1 MRILLALLLALP
13 ALALAKDDDFTLVG
27 AAVRTRPEFDGS
39 SDRTLDVHPVL
50 RYYGDR
56 WFARTT
62 QGLLEGGARW
72 NVRRLFDVGAQVN
85 YEQGPRDGS
94 PDASL
99 GLHAEID
106 RMMGRVP
113 LNGLVRVRQH
123 LDSDRG
129 AALDLRGNVGVF
141 GRYGI
146 LAAVF
151 AQATFANEKNFQ
163 SYYGV
168 NESGYLMRI
177 VGIQG
182 AYDLTPRWSLTSNLE
197 HHHLSDAAAK
207 SPFITQRGGVYFSAG
222 LSYRF

>member
-1 MRILLALLLALP
+1 MRLLLLALLALP
-13 ALALAKDDDFTLVG
+13 TLAAAKDDYTLIG

-39 SDRTLDVHPVL
+39 SDRTIDVHPVL
-50 RYYGDR
+50 RYYGER

-62 QGLLEGGARW
+62 QGVLEGGARW
-72 NVRRLFDVGAQVN
+72 NVRQSFDVGAQLN

-94 PDASL
+94 PDGSV
-99 GLHAEID
+99 GVHAEFD

-113 LNGLVRVRQH
+113 LNGLIRLRQH
-123 LDSDRG
+123 VDTDRG
-129 AALDLRGNVGVF
+129 AELDLRGNIGVF
-141 GRYGI
+141 GDYGI

-151 AQATFANEKNFQ
+151 GQFTFANQKKFQ

-168 NESGYLMRI
+168 NESGLLMRI

-182 AYDLTPRWSLTSNLE
+182 AYDLTPRWSLTTNLE
-197 HHHLSDAAAK
+197 HHHLSDNAAK
-207 SPFITQRGGVYFSAG
+207 SSFVTQRGGVYFSAG